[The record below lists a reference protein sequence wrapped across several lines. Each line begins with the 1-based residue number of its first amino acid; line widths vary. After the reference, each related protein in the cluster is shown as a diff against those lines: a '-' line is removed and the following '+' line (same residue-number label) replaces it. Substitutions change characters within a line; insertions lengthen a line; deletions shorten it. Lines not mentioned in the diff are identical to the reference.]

1 METHRTILLAA
12 ALAAFAA
19 PAAAQECN
27 CPETFEFVTTTIRE
41 NYSGWRDKVTP
52 RTQPALDSLTARVR
66 ARAQAARTDLECAQV
81 MQEWI
86 AFFRDGHVGVGYQP
100 PRQAGAADESDDQV
114 RARFASAPS
123 MDLDEARARAYL
135 DANEGRLAPVEGI
148 WEGVGSPYRVAI
160 VRAPDAPAEFRA
172 VVLRADSVWWMP
184 RQVKATF
191 TEAGADGYAS
201 RFYMRD
207 HSEQGMEARVNR
219 NFLLFSGGFAWART
233 YPARADDVAPQ
244 AYTQTLNRELRIRR
258 LSDRTLLIQV
268 PTMNHQYAAAL
279 DSLVQAHRQ
288 EILRTPNLIVD
299 VRGNGGGSDY
309 TYAPLL
315 PLLYTDSIRSPGV
328 SILSTPRNIRN
339 FEEILEDTTF
349 PESQKPPVRRLVEA
363 LRARPGQLVD
373 RGGSARGF
381 DTVFP
386 MPRRVGVLM
395 NSGCASSCE
404 QFVLAARD
412 SRKTTLFGGRTG
424 GVLDYANVAQ
434 VATTCPRMTARWAT
448 SRSNRLPHDPVDPD
462 GIAPQVAVPADEIFP
477 LEWVRRWMESRD
489 GA

>member
-1 METHRTILLAA
+1 MDTHRTIILAA

-27 CPETFEFVTTTIRE
+27 CPQTFDFVTTTVRE

-52 RTQPALDSLTARVR
+52 QTQPALDSLTARVR
-66 ARAQAARTDLECAQV
+66 ARVQAARTDLECAQA

-100 PRQAGAADESDDQV
+100 PAQESADQV
-114 RARFASAPS
+114 RARFAASPA

-135 DANEGRLAPVEGI
+135 DANRGRLASVEGI

-160 VRAPDAPAEFRA
+160 VRSPENPAEFAA

-191 TEAGADGYAS
+191 AAADADAYTS

-207 HSEQGMEARVNR
+207 HGEQRMDAHVNR
-219 NFLLFSGGFAWART
+219 NFLLFSGGFVWTRT
-233 YPARADDVAPQ
+233 YPAHADDVSPQ
-244 AYTQTLNRELRIRR
+244 AYTETLNTELRVRR
-258 LSDRTLLIQV
+258 LSDRTMLIQV

-279 DSLVQAHRQ
+279 DSLVRAHRA
-288 EILRTPNLIVD
+288 EILRTPNLIID
-299 VRGNGGGSDY
+299 VRGNGGGSDF

-349 PESQKPPVRRLVEA
+349 DEARKPGIRALVDA
-363 LRARPGQLVD
+363 LRAQPGQLVD
-373 RGGSARGF
+373 RGGSVRGY

-386 MPRRVGVLM
+386 FPQRVAVLM

-412 SRKTTLFGGRTG
+412 SRKATLFGTRTG

-434 VATTCPRMTARWAT
+434 TGTTCPLMTVRWAT
-448 SRSNRLPHDPVDPD
+448 SRSNRLPHDPVDPN
-462 GIAPQVAVPADEIFP
+462 GIAPQVAVPASEIFP
-477 LEWVRRWMESRD
+477 VEWVQRWMESRD
-489 GA
+489 GGA